1 VVVRRIVMEG
11 DDVGLGGELG
21 PEYWKEG

>member
-1 VVVRRIVMEG
+1 VVRRIVMEG

-21 PEYWKEG
+21 AEYWKEG